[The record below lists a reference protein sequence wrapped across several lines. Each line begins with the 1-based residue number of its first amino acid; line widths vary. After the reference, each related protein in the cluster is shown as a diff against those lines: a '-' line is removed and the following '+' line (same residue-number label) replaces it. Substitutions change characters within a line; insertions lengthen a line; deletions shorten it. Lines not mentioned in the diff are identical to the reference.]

1 MPVRPRFDAMLFD
14 CDGVLVDSEPLVN
27 QVLRDE
33 VAALG
38 WEMSIEQ
45 CIQTFVGASL
55 EGVQARVEQ
64 HTGRSV
70 GQGWVDEFTRRR
82 DAALREQLQPIPGAA
97 ELVAAADEAFE
108 GRIACA
114 SNSERAKVE
123 LQLQKTGLLAH
134 FNGKIFSAAETGPAK
149 PSPAVY
155 LAAAES
161 MEPPAQRTLV
171 VEDSPSGVRA
181 GKAAGAHVVALATT
195 ISSEALH
202 AAGADHVVSSLSE
215 VTVLL
220 N

>member
-1 MPVRPRFDAMLFD
+1 MPLRSRFDAMLFD
-14 CDGVLVDSEPLVN
+14 CDGVLVDSEPIVN

-45 CIQTFVGASL
+45 CLQTFVGSSL

-70 GQGWVDEFTRRR
+70 GQGWVEEFTRRR
-82 DAALREQLQPIPGAA
+82 DAALREQLQPIPGAG

-114 SNSERAKVE
+114 SNSDRAKVE
-123 LQLQKTGLLAH
+123 LQLEKTGLLAH
-134 FNGKIFSAAETGPAK
+134 FTGKIFSAAETGPAK

-161 MEPPAQRTLV
+161 MGPAAQRPLV
-171 VEDSPSGVRA
+171 LEDSPSGVRA
-181 GKAAGAHVVALATT
+181 GKAANAYVVALAATVNP
-195 ISSEALH
+195 EALVG
-202 AAGADHVVSSLSE
+202 AGADVVVDSLSE
-215 VTVLL
+215 VRHLIG
-220 N
+220 